1 MISRLAF
8 SGIRRQPLASLASVF
23 FIAASTTLLA
33 LTALLS
39 CQLYGSID
47 SLMDQAQVPDIL
59 QMHAGSVDEQDIKDF
74 ADRCPQIAGWQ
85 ISSFLNLNNP
95 AVRLK
100 DQSLAGSTQDNGLV
114 IQPEHFDFLL
124 DLSGS
129 KPEVQPGEVYVPV
142 AYRGLYDLKAGDIMT
157 IGSDSLIIA
166 GFIRD
171 AQMNAMMCSSK
182 RFLVHPQTLKRL
194 QDAGVQETLIEF
206 MLAIKKETFPV

>member
-182 RFLVHPQTLKRL
+182 RFLVHPQTLERL
-194 QDAGVQETLIEF
+194 
-206 MLAIKKETFPV
+206 

>member
-100 DQSLAGSTQDNGLV
+100 DQSLAGRTT
-114 IQPEHFDFLL
+114 
-124 DLSGS
+124 DLSFS
-129 KPEVQPGEVYVPV
+129 
-142 AYRGLYDLKAGDIMT
+142 R
-157 IGSDSLIIA
+157 
-166 GFIRD
+166 
-171 AQMNAMMCSSK
+171 N
-182 RFLVHPQTLKRL
+182 
-194 QDAGVQETLIEF
+194 TLISFWTCQAASRRSSLEKC
-206 MLAIKKETFPV
+206 MCPWPTAACTI